1 MTALKFYKG
10 ESLNIKFAAYD
21 NSNPAKLLNISGYTK
36 SVELFTPYSN
46 KILPTIS
53 NIDTNT
59 FQIDLT
65 ADQTRNLNA
74 GSFNIIV
81 RLTKGSEVKIGKS
94 IPCQLLDPYI
104 ACGPEGLAM
113 DSGQAKIDMKID
125 AGTIAFDMFFGS
137 TNITIGGTEADAYIK
152 EAVKDKTDRKEFLNI
167 SQISNKFDYVDKTTA
182 RNAVASTLRAPG
194 QVVLFRLFTGDWLAQ
209 QFTGKNVS
217 DWIKT
222 EYWEDFGTS
231 SRVFDGGRADTVYG
245 GARIVDC
252 GDAIG

>member
-21 NSNPAKLLNISGYTK
+21 NSSPAKLLNISGYTK
-36 SVELFTPYSN
+36 SVELFTPYSQ
-46 KILPTIS
+46 KILPTVS
-53 NIDTNT
+53 NIDNNT
-59 FQIDLT
+59 FQINLS
-65 ADQTRNLNA
+65 ADQTQNLNA

-81 RLTKGSEVKIGKS
+81 RLTKGSEVKVGKS

-104 ACGPEGLAM
+104 ACGPEELAM
-113 DSGQAKIDMKID
+113 DNGQAKIDMKID
-125 AGTIAFDMFFGS
+125 AGIIAFDMFFGS
-137 TNITIGGTEADAYIK
+137 TNITIGGTEADTYIK
-152 EAVKDKTDRKEFLNI
+152 DAVKDKTNRQEFLNI
-167 SQISNKFDYVDKTTA
+167 SQVNNKFDYVDKTTA
-182 RNAVASTLRAPG
+182 RNAVPDFLRASG

-209 QFTGKNVS
+209 QFTGSNISNWV
-217 DWIKT
+217 KT

-231 SRVFDGGRADTVYG
+231 SRVFDGGRADTMYG